1 MDEVSRTLYIPLYG
15 KAHVSRNGIILSDP
29 TAETLWDRA
38 QIRLTGKSRSRW
50 LAYYLAMRAV
60 VYDAWLREQI
70 RQNPDAVVL
79 HIGCGLDSRIRR
91 LGHPPIQWH
100 DIDFPDVI
108 RERRHWFRETE
119 TYTMTGTDMRI
130 GEWKALIPGGQPAIV
145 VMEGVSMY
153 FKPEEFVCLLTDLG
167 THFSEVRLLMD
178 CYSTRAARLSRM
190 GNPIRATGVNQ
201 VWGMDDPETL
211 AVKTGLVFVQEHDMT
226 PECCIRQLSFAE
238 QMIFRQLYAGRLAR
252 GLYRLYEFRS
262 SQEPGQAV
270 SPLAAPERDRDH

>member
-130 GEWKALIPGGQPAIV
+130 GEWKTVIPGGQPAIV

-153 FKPEEFVCLLTDLG
+153 FKPEEFVCLLTGLG

-190 GNPIRATGVNQ
+190 GNPIRETGVNQ
-201 VWGMDDPETL
+201 VWGMDDPEAL

-226 PECCIRQLSFAE
+226 QECCIRQSGKT
-238 QMIFRQLYAGRLAR
+238 M
-252 GLYRLYEFRS
+252 
-262 SQEPGQAV
+262 
-270 SPLAAPERDRDH
+270 

>member
-1 MDEVSRTLYIPLYG
+1 
-15 KAHVSRNGIILSDP
+15 
-29 TAETLWDRA
+29 
-38 QIRLTGKSRSRW
+38 
-50 LAYYLAMRAV
+50 
-60 VYDAWLREQI
+60 
-70 RQNPDAVVL
+70 
-79 HIGCGLDSRIRR
+79 
-91 LGHPPIQWH
+91 
-100 DIDFPDVI
+100 
-108 RERRHWFRETE
+108 
-119 TYTMTGTDMRI
+119 MTGTDMRI
-130 GEWKALIPGGQPAIV
+130 GEWKALIPGGQPVIV

-153 FKPEEFVCLLTDLG
+153 FKPEEFVCLHTDLG

-270 SPLAAPERDRDH
+270 SPSQNRMRS